1 MRALVPLAE
10 GFEEIEAVTIIDIL
24 RRAHIDVTMAG
35 VGGMRPTGSHGISVE
50 CDAPLDALR
59 QERFDAVVL
68 PGGPG
73 TRLLLESLEV
83 RETVMKLAAQGSLV
97 AAVCAAPT
105 VLEAC
110 GLLNGKRA
118 TSHPDQAPEMKSCIY
133 VEESVVEDGNIIT
146 SRGAGT
152 AIAFA
157 AAVVKK
163 LAGED
168 AARDIL
174 ARIQY
179 RVPAR

>member
-24 RRAHIDVTMAG
+24 RRGKIDVTVAG
-35 VGGMRPTGSHGISVE
+35 VGGMLPTGSHGISIQ
-50 CDAPLDALR
+50 CDAALEACR
-59 QERFDAVVL
+59 SEQYDAVVL

-73 TRLLLESLEV
+73 TRQLRDSAGI
-83 RETVMKLAAQGSLV
+83 REIVTRHAKHGAVV
-97 AAVCAAPT
+97 AAICAAPT
-105 VLEAC
+105 VLEDA
-110 GLLNGKRA
+110 GLLKGKRA
-118 TSHPDQAPEMKSCIY
+118 TSHPDQAPAMKSCVY
-133 VEESVVEDGNIIT
+133 VEEAVVEDSNIIT

-157 AAVVKK
+157 AAVVKR

-179 RVPAR
+179 RR